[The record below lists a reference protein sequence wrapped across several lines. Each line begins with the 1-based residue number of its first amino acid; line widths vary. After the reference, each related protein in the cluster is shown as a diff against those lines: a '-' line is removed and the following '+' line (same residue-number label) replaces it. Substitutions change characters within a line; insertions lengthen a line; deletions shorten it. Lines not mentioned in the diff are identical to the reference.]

1 MLFKNEVYN
10 NYMHWLKLESH
21 RVLTWYNFKLKV
33 RLICGQL
40 GDISVT
46 MAAIVRPDGFSIFQ
60 CCHCFEWLLTSCKR
74 SSDAW
79 CGLCSV
85 YVLRFLEYNK
95 TTCNYIKTY
104 GGRYWTKQDHKT
116 QNRNTKLETESQNP
130 IQKHKT
136 QNRITKPNSLP
147 VPLSFSGLIERNGGG
162 GGCVYILSRV
172 PFLLCDFVSSFVF
185 PFWVLCFCFGFCDS
199 VLNFAI
205 LF

>member
-1 MLFKNEVYN
+1 MRCCQQLTIKFKIWCKQVVQTTSAAKSFRKFIMLFKNEVYN
-10 NYMHWLKLESH
+10 NCMHWLKLESH
-21 RVLTWYNFKLKV
+21 RVLTWCNFKLKV
-33 RLICGQL
+33 KLICGEL

-136 QNRITKPNSLP
+136 QNRITKPKTETQNSKQNHKTQ
-147 VPLSFSGLIERNGGG
+147 NGNTKPKTE
-162 GGCVYILSRV
+162 IQNR
-172 PFLLCDFVSSFVF
+172 
-185 PFWVLCFCFGFCDS
+185 
-199 VLNFAI
+199 
-205 LF
+205 